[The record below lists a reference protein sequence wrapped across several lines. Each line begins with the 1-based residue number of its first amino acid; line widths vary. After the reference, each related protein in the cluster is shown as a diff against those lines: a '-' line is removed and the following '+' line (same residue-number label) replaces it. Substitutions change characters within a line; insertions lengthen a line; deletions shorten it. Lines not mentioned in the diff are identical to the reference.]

1 MQDICI
7 FWKMSVVLYDM
18 LVIWFY
24 ALATVH
30 TEESVWS
37 SVGIANICFKC
48 MLEKRHFCLSL
59 WMFVN
64 GNSWFYYGLVIQE
77 MKRMHLITQIFTSK
91 LKTLYLSTIIPEFL
105 S

>member
-1 MQDICI
+1 
-7 FWKMSVVLYDM
+7 
-18 LVIWFY
+18 
-24 ALATVH
+24 
-30 TEESVWS
+30 
-37 SVGIANICFKC
+37 
-48 MLEKRHFCLSL
+48 
-59 WMFVN
+59 MFVN